1 MPVIITS
8 RDFNHEVSKAKRV
21 ACKDTVFITD
31 RGKPTHVL
39 MSMEAYKEITEQGVG
54 DILKRLAMPACSD
67 IDLADIDL
75 ETERMP
81 LLNEEREVF

>member
-39 MSMEAYKEITEQGVG
+39 MSMEAYQEITEQGVG
-54 DILKRLAMPACSD
+54 DILKRLAMPAHLD

-75 ETERMP
+75 ETERVP
-81 LLNEEREVF
+81 LLDGEQEIF